1 MSSPNTAQPD
11 YASSWRRRWLGRR
24 DYWSFQLVIW
34 GLLCALWIT
43 ASLLLAPA
51 EHDASYEKR
60 QVIRNLLN
68 AAVGIAITHLLQILL
83 EALSARLKGWRF
95 FLLSAPAVLA
105 TSTAFVTCGA
115 IVVLFTPPYAPGPFF
130 ARWMQAFT
138 AILIW
143 TGCFLA
149 FVNRRR
155 FLREQLARARLDVA
169 LKDAELRALRSQ
181 INPHFLFN
189 SLNSLR
195 AQIPLEL
202 ERPRETVTRLAE
214 LLRAALGSSEYKTIP
229 LSQELANV
237 DNYLALEKLRYQS
250 RLVVEKSIAH
260 DTLSVPVPPFLLQSL
275 VENAVNHGIA
285 PNDAGGTVKI
295 VARIAHDALRIVVIN
310 PGHIQPTQGSTKIGL
325 KNAQTRLHLIFGDN
339 ARLDLVQTAANEVA
353 ATLTI
358 PTDTPAHHAPAT

>member
-1 MSSPNTAQPD
+1 M
-11 YASSWRRRWLGRR
+11 
-24 DYWSFQLVIW
+24 IW
-34 GLLCALWIT
+34 GLLCTIWIT
-43 ASLLLAPA
+43 ASLLLPPA
-51 EHDASYEKR
+51 ERDAAYETR

-68 AAVGIAITHLLQILL
+68 AVAGIAVTHLLQILL
-83 EALSARLKGWRF
+83 EASGARLKSWRF
-95 FLLSAPAVLA
+95 FLLATPAVLA
-105 TSTAFVTCGA
+105 ASTAFVTCGA
-115 IVVLFTPPYAPGPFF
+115 FIVLLTPPYAPGQFF

-143 TGCFLA
+143 TACFQA
-149 FVNRRR
+149 FVSRRR
-155 FLREQLARARLDVA
+155 LLREQLARARLDVA

-202 ERPRETVTRLAE
+202 DRPRETVTRLAD

-237 DNYLALEKLRYQS
+237 DNYLALEKLRYQA
-250 RLVVEKSIAH
+250 RLVVEKSIAPES
-260 DTLSVPVPPFLLQSL
+260 LGLPVPPFLLQSL

-295 VARIAHDALRIVVIN
+295 SARIAHDALQIVVTN
-310 PGHIQPTQGSTKIGL
+310 PGRIRPKEGSTKIGL
-325 KNAQTRLHLIFGDN
+325 KNAQARLQLIFGDK
-339 ARLDLVQTAANEVA
+339 ARLDLAQTSVNEVA

-358 PTDTPAHHAPAT
+358 PTDIPALHAPAA